1 MSINFKQFYKVN
13 KNAVQQSFEKQM
25 GLKNDIKYEKWANEA
40 TIQLIEYFISNYK
53 GVKIEIPKLRE
64 KSPKSL
70 LGKIKNL
77 QIERLS
83 KLYALDDINQQDK
96 QALYT
101 LIKERMN
108 ENSELDIKNIL
119 NEVRGLIFTD
129 DINVQNF
136 EKIIMI
142 DGISKSTKTAL
153 IRLLVRNLERSSNEN
168 KKEIFKYLDSKYG
181 EERACQTGFD
191 EDNIIKYNSIVK
203 LRNNPEKIKRLEDEN
218 QFLKANDLRGMKIVV
233 AEISD
238 DFKTNN
244 EVINELL
251 QKRKCSKTDEEKRKI
266 THLITVE
273 IGKEFYNN
281 LVNDEQLLKKLNVKV
296 IPDSNKHKIKSN
308 GYEAEHI
315 KFYNITEPEYTL
327 EMQFKSEYIENIA
340 KGEGSAAHQNRP
352 GKKRVLPHAANA
364 KELAMK
370 LEFMVPKYT
379 TFRIKDGHVVAQK
392 QDMLKNVLSY
402 FEGHID
408 PSMEQ
413 YEQIIDLYKN
423 NNEKEIAM

>member
-1 MSINFKQFYKVN
+1 MSMNFKQLYKVN

-25 GLKNDIKYEKWANEA
+25 GLKKDTNYEKWANDA
-40 TIQLIEYFISNYK
+40 AIQLIEYFMSNYK

-101 LIKERMN
+101 LIKERIN

-129 DINVQNF
+129 DTNVQNF
-136 EKIIMI
+136 EETIMI

-168 KKEIFKYLDSKYG
+168 KREIFKYLDSKYG
-181 EERACQTGFD
+181 KERAQQTGFD
-191 EDNIIKYNSIVK
+191 EDNIIKYDSIVK

-233 AEISD
+233 AEVSD
-238 DFKTNN
+238 DFKTSN

-251 QKRKCSKTDEEKRKI
+251 QKKKCARTDEEKRKL

-273 IGKEFYNN
+273 MGKEFYNK
-281 LVNDEQLLKKLNVKV
+281 LANDEQLLKKLNVKV
-296 IPDSNKHKIKSN
+296 IPDSNKHKNKSN

-402 FEGHID
+402 FQGHID